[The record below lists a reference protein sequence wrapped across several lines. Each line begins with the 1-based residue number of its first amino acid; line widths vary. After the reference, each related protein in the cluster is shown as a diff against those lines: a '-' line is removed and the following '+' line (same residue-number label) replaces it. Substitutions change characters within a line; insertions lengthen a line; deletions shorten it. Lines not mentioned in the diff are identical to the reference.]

1 MFGIS
6 FAPILL
12 AVVIIA
18 SMFVTLKIINKK
30 Q

>member
-12 AVVIIA
+12 AAVIVA
-18 SMFVTLKIINKK
+18 SMFVALKIINKK